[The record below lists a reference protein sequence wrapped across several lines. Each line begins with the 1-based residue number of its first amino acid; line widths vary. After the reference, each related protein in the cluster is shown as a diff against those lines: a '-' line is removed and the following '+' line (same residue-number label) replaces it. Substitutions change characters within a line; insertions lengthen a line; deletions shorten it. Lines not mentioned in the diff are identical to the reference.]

1 MRYLLLTS
9 LLALV
14 LLAGARDLVRAD
26 EFGAG
31 FQDLQLTDPVEGG
44 PMPAIVFYPAN
55 GPTNGPTNGNGGS
68 TQVGPFSIAATRGAA
83 PAAGPFA
90 LIVHSHGTGG
100 SHLGHHDTLAALAR
114 AGFVAAAV
122 QHPRDN
128 FLDTSGFA
136 TDLQLIGRPHHI
148 VALIDG
154 VLADATVGP
163 LVDRQRIGMAGFS
176 AGGYTTLLI
185 AGAVPDFSL
194 QAEYRRAVPYDPLRR
209 RADAA
214 GKQRRKPDLKF
225 VSDPRVRA
233 IFVMAPALGYLFD
246 RAGLSKVEVPVRLY
260 RPTADE
266 ILAHPWNAERVAQ
279 MLPRPPE
286 YQLIE
291 GAGHYVFLAPCPAL
305 LAFRIPEIC
314 KDPRGIDRAAVH
326 AQLNAE
332 MIDFFRRTL
341 VPQ

>member
-1 MRYLLLTS
+1 MRHLLWIS
-9 LLALV
+9 LLAGVLLV
-14 LLAGARDLVRAD
+14 LGLPPRDVRAE

-31 FQDLQLTDPVEGG
+31 FLDMQLTDPVEGG
-44 PMPAIVFYPAN
+44 PMPAIVFYPTKSA
-55 GPTNGPTNGNGGS
+55 GDS
-68 TQVGPFSIAATRGAA
+68 TQIGPFTIAATSEAA
-83 PAAGPFA
+83 PAPGSYP

-122 QHPRDN
+122 EHPRDN
-128 FLDTSGFA
+128 FRDSSGFA

-154 VLADATVGP
+154 VLAHATVGP
-163 LVDRQRIGMAGFS
+163 LVDRARIGMAGFS
-176 AGGYTTLLI
+176 AGGYTALLI
-185 AGAVPDFSL
+185 AGAVPDFAL
-194 QAEYRRAVPYDPLRR
+194 MVEYRKAVPNDPLRR

-214 GKQRRKPDLKF
+214 GTRRHKPDLKV

-233 IFVMAPALGYLFD
+233 VFLMAPALGYVFD
-246 RAGLSKVEVPVRLY
+246 RTGLAKVEMPVRLY

-266 ILAHPWNAERVAQ
+266 VLAHPWNGERIAR
-279 MLPRPPE
+279 MLPKPPE

-291 GAGHYVFLAPCPAL
+291 GAGHYVFLPPCPML
-305 LAFRIPEIC
+305 LAVRIPAIC
-314 KDPRGIDRAAVH
+314 KDPRGIDRAAIHVR
-326 AQLNAE
+326 LNAE

-341 VPQ
+341 TSQ

>member
-9 LLALV
+9 LLALA
-14 LLAGARDLVRAD
+14 LLAGAFRGAVRAD

-44 PMPAIVFYPAN
+44 PMAVIVFYP
-55 GPTNGPTNGNGGS
+55 TKTDRGS
-68 TQVGPFSIAATRGAA
+68 TQVGPFTIAATRGAA
-83 PAAGPFA
+83 PAPGSYP

-100 SHLGHHDTLAALAR
+100 SHLGHHDTLVTLAR

-128 FLDTSGFA
+128 FLDMSGFA

-154 VLADATVGP
+154 VLADPTIGP
-163 LVDRQRIGMAGFS
+163 LVDHQRIGMAGFS
-176 AGGYTTLLI
+176 AGGYTALLI

-194 QAEYRRAVPYDPLRR
+194 QAAYRRAVPYDPLRK

-214 GKQRRKPDLKF
+214 GKQRRKPDLKI
-225 VSDPRVRA
+225 VADPRVRA
-233 IFVMAPALGYLFD
+233 IFLMAPALGYMFD

-266 ILAHPWNAERVAQ
+266 ILAHPWNAERIAQ
-279 MLPRPPE
+279 MLPKPPE
-286 YQLIE
+286 YQLVE
-291 GAGHYVFLAPCPAL
+291 GAGHYVFLAPCPTL
-305 LAFRIPEIC
+305 LSLRIPEIC
-314 KDPRGIDRAAVH
+314 KDPRGIDRAAFHVR
-326 AQLNAE
+326 LNSE

-341 VPQ
+341 TPQ

>member
-1 MRYLLLTS
+1 MRCALLTLRLALLL
-9 LLALV
+9 LV
-14 LLAGARDLVRAD
+14 GAICQPARAD

-31 FQDLQLTDPVEGG
+31 FQDLKLTDPVEGG
-44 PMPAIVFYPAN
+44 PMPANVFYPT
-55 GPTNGPTNGNGGS
+55 GPTRGDGGS
-68 TQVGPFSIAATRGAA
+68 AQVGPFSVAATPGAA
-83 PAAGPFA
+83 PAPGPFA
-90 LIVHSHGTGG
+90 LIVLSHGTGG
-100 SHLGHHDTLAALAR
+100 SLLGHHDTLTALAR

-128 FLDTSGFA
+128 YQDDSGFA

-154 VLADATVGP
+154 VLADARLGP
-163 LVDRQRIGMAGFS
+163 LVDRRRIGMAGHS

-194 QAEYRRAVPYDPLRR
+194 AAEYRRSVPDDPYRK
-209 RADAA
+209 RAEAA
-214 GKQRRKPDLKF
+214 GSAPRKPGLKL

-233 IFVMAPALGYLFD
+233 IFVMAPAVGYMFD

-266 ILAHPWNAERVAQ
+266 MLVHPWNAERIAQ

-286 YQLIE
+286 YLLVDD
-291 GAGHYVFLAPCPAL
+291 AGHFVFLAPCPAM
-305 LAFRIPEIC
+305 LAARAPAIC
-314 KDPRGIDRAAVH
+314 NDPPGIDRAAFH
-326 AQLNAE
+326 LRLNAE
-332 MIDFFRRTL
+332 MVEFFRRTL
-341 VPQ
+341 PPQ